1 MKQRK
6 PRQILSPPPA
16 PVLTS
21 PLSQNSLGEEA
32 RKGRKG
38 RPLRDSLQ
46 LLAAPQ
52 TASCEGC
59 FLSCGHGLAT
69 LPRRVV
75 PSVSHVGGQGG
86 NPLHTPG
93 DPLQPPASWT
103 PGPSLTATKRAPGSS
118 LAYEHGRETWP
129 QHPEMPGGGGV
140 HAQAVLSLCPHMAPM
155 ALPPF
160 PRTHEPTPALV
171 AGGGEIKP
179 GLHRRARVRPHRSGG
194 PVPSQPHT
202 HTLTHT
208 HSHIFTHSH

>member
-86 NPLHTPG
+86 SPLHTPG

-103 PGPSLTATKRAPGSS
+103 PGPSLTATKRAPGPS

-129 QHPEMPGGGGV
+129 QHPEMPGGGGCPCSGCPQPV
-140 HAQAVLSLCPHMAPM
+140 PTWPPWLSL
-155 ALPPF
+155 PF
-160 PRTHEPTPALV
+160 PGHMN
-171 AGGGEIKP
+171 
-179 GLHRRARVRPHRSGG
+179 PHPLSWQVEER
-194 PVPSQPHT
+194 
-202 HTLTHT
+202 
-208 HSHIFTHSH
+208 